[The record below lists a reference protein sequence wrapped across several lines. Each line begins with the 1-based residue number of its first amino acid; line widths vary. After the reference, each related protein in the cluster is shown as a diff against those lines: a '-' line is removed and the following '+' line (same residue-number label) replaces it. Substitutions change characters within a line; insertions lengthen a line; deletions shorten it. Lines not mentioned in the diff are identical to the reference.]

1 MRSLYSI
8 KKKIF
13 SYYTTAK
20 SPSTTFLYLWGS
32 FTTTSTFLPLLSSN
46 TAFLLFSIQHHLHHI
61 SLSPPPN
68 THTCTHTL
76 SAHFYCFPSTTST
89 TFRLFSLHHH
99 LHHNSIVFRPLSSPP
114 PWFLL
119 FFIHNLQH
127 ISTVSHPL
135 HSPHFY
141 SFPAPLPP
149 PHSYCFPS
157 TTTTTFQ
164 LFSIHHLNHISIVF
178 HAPPPPPHFYCF
190 PLPPPSI
197 QEFKSFPLLHHHPLI
212 FVFSLFLC

>member
-32 FTTTSTFLPLLSSN
+32 FTTTSTFLSLSSFN

-61 SLSPPPN
+61 SLFPPPQHTPMY
-68 THTCTHTL
+68 THTISRFLLFSTHHL
-76 SAHFYCFPSTTST
+76 HHVSFVFPAPPPPPQFYCFPSTIFTTTS
-89 TFRLFSLHHH
+89 
-99 LHHNSIVFRPLSSPP
+99 
-114 PWFLL
+114 FLL

-127 ISTVSHPL
+127 ISIVSHPL

-149 PHSYCFPS
+149 PHSYCFPF
-157 TTTTTFQ
+157 TTTITFL

-178 HAPPPPPHFYCF
+178 RAPPPPHFYCF

-197 QEFKSFPLLHHHPLI
+197 PDFPLI
-212 FVFSLFLC
+212 FMFSSFPF